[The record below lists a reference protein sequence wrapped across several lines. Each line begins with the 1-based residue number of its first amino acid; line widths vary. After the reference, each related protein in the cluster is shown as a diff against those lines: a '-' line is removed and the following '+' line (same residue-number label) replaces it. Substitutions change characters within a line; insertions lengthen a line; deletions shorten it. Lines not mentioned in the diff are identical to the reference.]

1 MAQQLAASAQ
11 ELQAA
16 SQEISAAAER
26 LTEGTSRQ
34 RQLIGHGRDDS
45 EAAADVAAQLHA
57 RAQEA
62 ERQIAGVAQQ
72 AQRHGQEIAR
82 ASELLV
88 TLVDHLDQVSRAAGT
103 LEQGSREIGK
113 LVDAITR
120 IASQTDLLALNAAIE
135 AARAGAQGL
144 GFRVV
149 ADEVRKLSE
158 QSTRS
163 AGEVRARV
171 KLTQEEIG
179 QVLEAMEQ
187 GRRTAEGV
195 GTVSAAAPEALD
207 AVLADLHATV
217 QFASA
222 FAGETEGQ
230 ARRIR
235 EVVRRMEQAAGI
247 AA

>member
-1 MAQQLAASAQ
+1 MSV
-11 ELQAA
+11 ELC
-16 SQEISAAAER
+16 
-26 LTEGTSRQ
+26 
-34 RQLIGHGRDDS
+34 
-45 EAAADVAAQLHA
+45 
-57 RAQEA
+57 
-62 ERQIAGVAQQ
+62 
-72 AQRHGQEIAR
+72 
-82 ASELLV
+82 
-88 TLVDHLDQVSRAAGT
+88 DQVPHDFFFFFFQAEDGIRDLTVTGVQTCA
-103 LEQGSREIGK
+103 LPIWSREIGK

-135 AARAGAQGL
+135 AARAGAHGL

-195 GTVSAAAPEALD
+195 GTVSAAAREALD
-207 AVLADLHATV
+207 AIFADLHATV
-217 QFASA
+217 QFAST

-235 EVVRRMEQAAGI
+235 EGVGAVEQAAGRP
-247 AA
+247 A